1 MIVEREMLKYD
12 EGRRRRRRRRRGCCL
27 AGSQRLRHRYYPPLE
42 YLQWAF

>member
-12 EGRRRRRRRRRGCCL
+12 EGRRRRRRCCL